1 MIRRPPRSTRTDTP
15 FPDPTLVRSARAPP
29 PPARASPRS
38 RRSYCRHCRGKRG
51 SSSARA
57 LRDDKRR
64 QAASRRR
71 SAYGRGEN
79 PEEPHADNR
88 TAPERRSEEHT
99 SELQSLMRTS
109 YAVFCLK
116 KKKPKPHTHYHE

>member
-1 MIRRPPRSTRTDTP
+1 MRRA
-15 FPDPTLVRSARAPP
+15 SARAPP

-38 RRSYCRHCRGKRG
+38 RRAYCRHCRGKSG
-51 SSSARA
+51 TSSARA

-79 PEEPHADNR
+79 TDETPAEKRDTPDR
-88 TAPERRSEEHT
+88 RGTAAAVKRKQEGRGSVERGVIKVKSR
-99 SELQSLMRTS
+99 
-109 YAVFCLK
+109 
-116 KKKPKPHTHYHE
+116 